1 MVREEHRPGVTQ
13 GLRSEQ
19 GGELADVV
27 MLLGAV
33 GAGPQGEACRRDGP
47 GVGGGHGED
56 RGTSSACHSPLQGWD
71 PEEEEEEGEIPA
83 KTERWRWT
91 QGLGTHR

>member
-1 MVREEHRPGVTQ
+1 MAREEHGPCGVTQ
-13 GLRSEQ
+13 GLCSEQ

-56 RGTSSACHSPLQGWD
+56 RGTSSVCRSPPQGWD
-71 PEEEEEEGEIPA
+71 PEEEEGGIPA